1 MSGEI
6 VWTDATELARRI
18 RAREVSPV
26 EVVQA
31 FLDRADAVNPGV
43 NAVVVDVPDAMDRA
57 RAAERAVVSEKP
69 LSPLHGVPVTIKDCI
84 DTAGVRTT
92 RGSLLFKDRVPD
104 VDATVVTRLQDAG
117 AIVIGKTNMPEF
129 ALDADSSNRVFG
141 TTNNPWNPDRSAGGS
156 SGGEGAAIAA
166 GMSPLGMGSDVGGSI
181 RIPASFN
188 GIVGLKATH
197 GRIPLTGHWPDI
209 LLVSMHVGPMAR
221 SVRDIALA
229 LTVLSGPDGLDKL
242 AAEVDPPG
250 PIDLDSPLAGLR
262 VAWSPEAG
270 FAPVDREVQAAVTAA
285 AAHLADLGAQVEQ
298 VSFDWLSKYD
308 YQAEHIHAFNYEAV
322 PAINAIAK
330 GRLDELASATMWLVQ
345 EGVPSDERYAQARS
359 RIGELIEDTTG
370 FMRTYHAMLGPTTP
384 MTAFPHGRHDHP
396 VNGLVVP
403 KFHVTKN
410 TSPWDYTGSPALSV
424 PFGWNGDGMP
434 IGVQLVGR
442 HFDEATVLRLG
453 AALETG
459 APDRNR
465 RPAL

>member
-1 MSGEI
+1 MSSEI
-6 VWTDATELARRI
+6 VWADATELAHRI
-18 RAREVSPV
+18 RSKELSPV
-26 EVVQA
+26 EVVHA

-43 NAVVVDVPDAMDRA
+43 NAVVVDIPEALERA
-57 RAAERAVVSEKP
+57 RAAERAVSSGDP
-69 LSPLHGVPVTIKDCI
+69 LGPLHGVPVTIKDCI

-92 RGSLLFKDRVPD
+92 RGSLLFRDRVPD
-104 VDATVVTRLQDAG
+104 TDATVVTRLQDAG

-181 RIPASFN
+181 RIPATFN

-209 LLVSMHVGPMAR
+209 LLASMHVGPMAR

-229 LTVLSGPDGLDKL
+229 LPILAGADGIDSY
-242 AAEVDPPG
+242 AAEIDPPG
-250 PIDLDSPLAGLR
+250 AIDLDGPLAGLR

-270 FAPVDREVQAAVTAA
+270 FGPVDLQVQAAVTAA
-285 AAHLADLGAQVEQ
+285 AAHLTELGAELEQ
-298 VSFDWLSKYD
+298 MSFDWLSKHN
-308 YQAEHIHAFNYEAV
+308 YQVEHIHAFNFEAV
-322 PAINAIAK
+322 PAINELAK
-330 GRLDELASATMWLVQ
+330 GRLDDLAPATMWFVN
-345 EGVPSDERYAQARS
+345 EGAPSHDRYLEARE
-359 RIGELIEDTTG
+359 RIGELIQDTG
-370 FMRTYHAMLGPTTP
+370 RFFRTYHAMLGPTTP
-384 MTAFPHGRHDHP
+384 MPAFPHGKHDHP
-396 VNGLVVP
+396 VNGLAIR

-424 PFGWNGDGMP
+424 PFGWTGDGMP
-434 IGVQLVGR
+434 IGVQIVGR

-453 AALETG
+453 AALEAG
-459 APDRNR
+459 APDPDR
-465 RPAL
+465 RPPL

>member
-18 RAREVSPV
+18 RAKEVSPV
-26 EVVQA
+26 EVVRA

-43 NAVVVDVPDAMDRA
+43 NAVVVNVDDALNRA
-57 RAAERAVVSEKP
+57 QAAERAVVSGEA
-69 LSPLHGVPVTIKDCI
+69 LGPLHGVPVTIKDCI

-104 VDATVVTRLQDAG
+104 ADATVVTRLQDAG

-129 ALDADSSNRVFG
+129 ALDVDSSNRVFG

-166 GMSPLGMGSDVGGSI
+166 GMSPLGMGSDVGGSV

-209 LLVSMHVGPMAR
+209 LLASMHVGPMAR

-229 LTVLSGPDGLDKL
+229 LPVLSGPDGIDTL
-242 AAEVDPPG
+242 AAELDPPG
-250 PIDLDSPLAGLR
+250 PIDLDGPLTALR
-262 VAWSPEAG
+262 IAWSPEAG

-285 AAHLADLGAQVEQ
+285 AVHLAALGAQVDR
-298 VSFDWLSKYD
+298 VSLDWLSKHN
-308 YQAEHIHAFNYEAV
+308 YQVEHIHAFNYEAV
-322 PAINAIAK
+322 PAINELAK
-330 GRLDELASATMWLVQ
+330 GRLDELAPATIWFIE
-345 EGVPSDERYAQARS
+345 EGPPSRERYLTARA
-359 RIGELIEDTTG
+359 RIGELIEDTAD
-370 FMRTYHAMLGPTTP
+370 FMGTYHAMLGPTTP
-384 MTAFPHGRHDHP
+384 MTAFPHGKHDHP
-396 VNGLVVP
+396 VNGDPVA

-424 PFGWNGDGMP
+424 PFGWTGDGMP

-442 HFDEATVLRLG
+442 HFDEATVLKLG

-459 APDRNR
+459 APDPNR
-465 RPAL
+465 RPPL

>member
-1 MSGEI
+1 MSSEI
-6 VWTDATELARRI
+6 VWLDATELARRI
-18 RAREVSPV
+18 RAKELSPV
-26 EVVQA
+26 EVVRE

-43 NAVVVDVPDAMDRA
+43 NAIVVDIPGALEQA
-57 RAAERAVVSEKP
+57 RAAERAVAAGEP
-69 LSPLHGVPVTIKDCI
+69 LGPLHGVPVTIKDCI

-104 VDATVVTRLQDAG
+104 TDATVVTRLQGAG

-129 ALDADSSNRVFG
+129 ALDGDSSNRVFG

-188 GIVGLKATH
+188 GVVGLKATH

-209 LLVSMHVGPMAR
+209 LLASMHVGPMAR

-229 LTVLSGPDGLDKL
+229 LPVLAGADGIDSY
-242 AAEVDPPG
+242 AAEIDPPDAIALGG
-250 PIDLDSPLAGLR
+250 PLTGLR
-262 VAWSPEAG
+262 IAWSPEAG

-285 AAHLADLGAQVEQ
+285 AAHLTELGAQVEQ
-298 VSFDWLSKYD
+298 VSLDWLSKHN

-322 PAINAIAK
+322 PAIHQLAK
-330 GRLDELASATMWLVQ
+330 GRMDDLTPATMWFVETGAPSHDRYLV
-345 EGVPSDERYAQARS
+345 ARE
-359 RIGELIEDTTG
+359 RIGELIQDTG
-370 FMRTYHAMLGPTTP
+370 RFFRTYHAMLGPTTP
-384 MTAFPHGRHDHP
+384 MPAFPHGKHDHS
-396 VNGLVVP
+396 VNGQSVP

-424 PFGWNGDGMP
+424 PFAWTGDGMP
-434 IGVQLVGR
+434 IGVQIVGR

-459 APDRNR
+459 ATDPKR
-465 RPAL
+465 RPPL

>member
-6 VWTDATELARRI
+6 VWMDATELARRI
-18 RAREVSPV
+18 RARELSPV
-26 EVVQA
+26 EVVRA

-43 NAVVVDVPDAMDRA
+43 NAVVVDVPDALDRA
-57 RAAERAVVSEKP
+57 KAAERAIVSGKT
-69 LSPLHGVPVTIKDCI
+69 LGPLHGVPVTIKDCI
-84 DTAGVRTT
+84 DTAGVLTT
-92 RGSLLFKDRVPD
+92 RGSLLFKDRVPGA
-104 VDATVVTRLQDAG
+104 DATVVTRLQDAG

-129 ALDADSSNRVFG
+129 ALDADSANRVFG
-141 TTNNPWNPDRSAGGS
+141 TTNNPWDPDRSAGGS

-166 GMSPLGMGSDVGGSI
+166 GMSPLGMGSDVGGSV

-209 LLVSMHVGPMAR
+209 MLASMHVGPMAR

-229 LTVLSGPDGLDKL
+229 LPVVSGPDGIDTL
-242 AAEVDPPG
+242 AAEVDAPG
-250 PIDLDSPLAGLR
+250 SIDLDSPLAGLR

-270 FAPVDREVQAAVTAA
+270 FAPVDREVQAVVTSA
-285 AAHLADLGAQVEQ
+285 AAHLTALGAQVEQ
-298 VSFDWLSKYD
+298 VSLDWLSKHN
-308 YQAEHIHAFNYEAV
+308 YQIEHIHAFNYEAV
-322 PAINAIAK
+322 PAIKELAK
-330 GRLDELASATMWLVQ
+330 GRLDDLTSATMWFVE
-345 EGVPSDERYAQARS
+345 EGAPSDERYSQARS
-359 RIGELIEDTTG
+359 RIGELITDTAS
-370 FMRTYHAMLGPTTP
+370 FMGTYHAMLGPTTP
-384 MTAFPHGRHDHP
+384 MTAFPHGEHDYP
-396 VNGLVVP
+396 INGIVVP

-442 HFDEATVLRLG
+442 HFDEATILRLG

-459 APDRNR
+459 APDRHR
-465 RPAL
+465 RPPL